1 MFFKKSQSAME
12 YLMTYGWAILVV
24 LIALAALFYMGV
36 FDSSDVGQS
45 AGVSGPFTYDTKV
58 GTGGLSITLKGGAIQ
73 SATLK
78 SLTLNSVTI
87 PITSCS
93 STSITGTEQK
103 TIYCNNP
110 SIVLSSN
117 NALKVN
123 LDYIGLQS
131 SLSHNL
137 DLSAT
142 PKSEPYN
149 FVYYGDFESFSLF
162 NPISLN
168 TASAINNINNFMTYT
183 NGVGTHSLISDSTHG
198 KVLSIIKTS
207 VGYISLGVFNNKLA
221 KITLT
226 PGKKYK
232 ISFDAKAVTPPSC
245 QVSLSIQ
252 ADFPDPV
259 SGIWNAYEPI
269 LECAITNQWTTCAK
283 EAVYSGPS
291 VANSVADNPNARFR
305 TPNIVSSTCTSYY
318 LDNIQFYQI
327 N

>member
-1 MFFKKSQSAME
+1 
-12 YLMTYGWAILVV
+12 
-24 LIALAALFYMGV
+24 
-36 FDSSDVGQS
+36 
-45 AGVSGPFTYDTKV
+45 
-58 GTGGLSITLKGGAIQ
+58 
-73 SATLK
+73 
-78 SLTLNSVTI
+78 
-87 PITSCS
+87 
-93 STSITGTEQK
+93 
-103 TIYCNNP
+103 
-110 SIVLSSN
+110 
-117 NALKVN
+117 KVN

-183 NGVGTHSLISDSTHG
+183 DGVGTHSLISDSTHG
-198 KVLSIIKTS
+198 KVLSIIKSSGVSTS
-207 VGYISLGVFNNKLA
+207 LIIFNNKLA

-232 ISFDAKAVTPPSC
+232 ISLDAKAITPTSC
-245 QVSLSIQ
+245 LVSFSILT
-252 ADFPDPV
+252 DFQDPPG
-259 SGIWNAYEPI
+259 SGNWNSYEPI
-269 LECAITNQWTTCAK
+269 LSNCAITNQWTTCAK

-291 VANSVADNPNARFR
+291 VANSVADSARIR